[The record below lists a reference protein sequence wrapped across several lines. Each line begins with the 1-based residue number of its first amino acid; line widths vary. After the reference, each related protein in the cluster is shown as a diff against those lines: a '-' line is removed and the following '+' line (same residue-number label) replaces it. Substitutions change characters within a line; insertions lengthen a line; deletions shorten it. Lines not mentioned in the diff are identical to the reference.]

1 MKYFTLTISCAI
13 LLTLSASAQN
23 HKELIKQKAQLMA
36 DAVVKQDYATVISYT
51 YQPFVKAHGGRD
63 SLVAAIKNGLM
74 MMKARGIAIVIKKA
88 EVSDP
93 ANEVKV
99 GSKLYTAV
107 PENLL

>member
-1 MKYFTLTISCAI
+1 
-13 LLTLSASAQN
+13 
-23 HKELIKQKAQLMA
+23 
-36 DAVVKQDYATVISYT
+36 
-51 YQPFVKAHGGRD
+51 
-63 SLVAAIKNGLM
+63 VAAIKNGLM

>member
-1 MKYFTLTISCAI
+1 
-13 LLTLSASAQN
+13 
-23 HKELIKQKAQLMA
+23 
-36 DAVVKQDYATVISYT
+36 
-51 YQPFVKAHGGRD
+51 
-63 SLVAAIKNGLM
+63 VAAIKNGLM

-93 ANEVKV
+93 ANKVKV